1 MRKSL
6 LLVGVLLLG
15 VGACSSSDSAPE
27 TTTATAATAGM
38 TTTSGATTTGVATSI
53 APPPPV
59 EPIRVAVIGD
69 FGIGTTAEYE
79 VAALIEAMATD
90 QAIHALVTT
99 GDNFYNDDIDTI
111 WSEPYGWVDEA
122 GVTIY
127 PAWGNHDIETQ
138 DRVDLVNRNLRPAFW
153 WYSTKLGEATLIVVD
168 SNQVDS
174 DEQLSWLEDTL
185 AVSDGL
191 VIVAF
196 HHPAF
201 ACGKHGSTGSVIE
214 RWVPLFEEYGVDLVL
229 NGHEHSFERFS
240 VAGVTYI
247 VTGGAG
253 QGLRPIGTCPEGT
266 PGSLKSDAEHQHY
279 VLLEIDDQAIEATTI
294 AVGGTIIDRTVI
306 TDR

>member
-6 LLVGVLLLG
+6 LLVGVLIFG

-27 TTTATAATAGM
+27 TTTATATTARM

-90 QAIHALVTT
+90 QAVHALVTT

-111 WSEPYGWVDEA
+111 WFEPYGWVDEA

-138 DRVDLVNRNLRPAFW
+138 DRVDLVYRNLRPAFW

-201 ACGKHGSTGSVIE
+201 ACGTHGSTGSVIE

-253 QGLRPIGTCPEGT
+253 QALRPIGTCPVGT

-279 VLLEIDDQAIEATTI
+279 VLLEIDDQTIEATTI